1 MKPSLSIIFFTVSS
15 GAGLGLLALLA
26 LGDLLDQALPSD
38 AVMQGI
44 AVALALV
51 AAGLASSV
59 LHLAK
64 PANAWR
70 AFSRFRT
77 SWLSREA
84 VFAACLFPVA
94 LAYGVLAW
102 TVEDGVLRAL
112 VALGVALLAWA
123 VLVSTA
129 MIYASLKPIRQ
140 WYSAWT
146 PVNYL
151 LLGHW
156 SGAVL
161 LLGLA
166 RVHGAHERSF
176 GWLAGVL
183 GVAALIAKI
192 GQWRTITAGARDAPT
207 LERAIGV
214 PKYPN
219 EYSNEYPNK
228 YANKY
233 ANEGAQPPGMTVAR
247 ARLFDVGH
255 SHGTF
260 LTDEFGFVLARRN
273 AVALRIAALSA
284 GFGVPAAWIASG
296 MANAAVAWLAA
307 IVCLAGLLAER
318 WLFFAEAQ
326 HTVRLYHGAP
336 RT

>member
-26 LGDLLDQALPSD
+26 LCDLIDRALPLELLIK
-38 AVMQGI
+38 GI
-44 AVALALV
+44 ALALALV

-64 PANAWR
+64 PSNAWR

-84 VFAACLFPVA
+84 VFAACLFPLA
-94 LAYGVLAW
+94 LGYGALAW
-102 TVEDGVLRAL
+102 TGGGGVLRAL
-112 VALGVALLAWA
+112 LALGVALLSWA
-123 VLVSTA
+123 VLISTA

-140 WYSAWT
+140 WHSTWT
-146 PVNYL
+146 PMNYL

-156 SGAVL
+156 SGAIL

-166 RVHGAHERSF
+166 RLHGAHERSF
-176 GWLAGVL
+176 GWLAGML
-183 GVAALIAKI
+183 GIAAVISKI
-192 GQWRTITAGARDAPT
+192 GHWRATTAGAREAPT

-214 PKYPN
+214 PQYPN
-219 EYSNEYPNK
+219 EYASKGVN
-228 YANKY
+228 
-233 ANEGAQPPGMTVAR
+233 PPGMTVAR
-247 ARLFDVGH
+247 ARLFDLGH

-260 LTDEFGFVLARRN
+260 LTNEFGFVLARRN
-273 AVALRIAALSA
+273 AVALRVAALAA
-284 GFGVPAAWIASG
+284 GFGVPAAWIVSG
-296 MANAAVAWLAA
+296 TTSATAAAIAVA
-307 IVCLAGLLAER
+307 VCLAGLLAER

>member
-26 LGDLLDQALPSD
+26 LLDVIDHSLRSSAL
-38 AVMQGI
+38 AQGI
-44 AVALALV
+44 ALALTLV

-64 PANAWR
+64 PVNAWR

-84 VFAACLFPVA
+84 VFAASLFPVA
-94 LAYGVLAW
+94 LIFGALAW
-102 TVEDGVLRAL
+102 TDDNGPWSVLA
-112 VALGVALLAWA
+112 ALGAVVLSWA

-140 WYSAWT
+140 WHSMWT

-161 LLGLA
+161 LVALA
-166 RVHGAHERSF
+166 RAHAEDEPSF
-176 GWLAGVL
+176 GLLAIAL
-183 GVAALIAKI
+183 GIAALIAKI
-192 GQWRTITAGARDAPT
+192 GHWGATMAGERDAPT

-214 PKYPN
+214 R
-219 EYSNEYPNK
+219 E
-228 YANKY
+228 YANKSVR
-233 ANEGAQPPGMTVAR
+233 PPGMTVAR

-273 AVALRIAALSA
+273 AIALRVVALVA
-284 GFGVPAAWIASG
+284 GFLFPVAWIVSGAASAP
-296 MANAAVAWLAA
+296 MAALAA
-307 IVCLAGLLAER
+307 IACLSGLLAER

-326 HTVRLYHGAP
+326 HTVRLYHGQP

>member
-26 LGDLLDQALPSD
+26 LGDLFDHALPSG
-38 AVMQGI
+38 ALMQGI
-44 AVALALV
+44 AIALALV

-84 VFAACLFPVA
+84 VFAACLFPIA
-94 LAYGVLAW
+94 LGYGALAW
-102 TVEDGVLRAL
+102 TDENGPLSVVA
-112 VALGVALLAWA
+112 ALGA
-123 VLVSTA
+123 VLLSWAALASTG

-140 WYSAWT
+140 WHSAWT
-146 PVNYL
+146 PINYL

-156 SGAVL
+156 SGAVV

-166 RVHGAHERSF
+166 RVHTAHERSF
-176 GWLAGVL
+176 GWLAGAL

-192 GQWRTITAGARDAPT
+192 GHWLAIAAGAPDAPT

-214 PKYPN
+214 
-219 EYSNEYPNK
+219 E
-228 YANKY
+228 
-233 ANEGAQPPGMTVAR
+233 EGVRPPGMTVAR

-284 GFGVPAAWIASG
+284 GFLVPGAWIIYGAASAR
-296 MANAAVAWLAA
+296 MAWLAA
-307 IVCLAGLLAER
+307 IVCLSGLLAER